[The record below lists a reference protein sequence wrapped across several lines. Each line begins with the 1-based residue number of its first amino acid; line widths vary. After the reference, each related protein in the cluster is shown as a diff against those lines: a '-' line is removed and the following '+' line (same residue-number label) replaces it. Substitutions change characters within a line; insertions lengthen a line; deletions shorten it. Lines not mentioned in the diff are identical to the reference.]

1 MSTEAIAPPPANA
14 NGLPLPGVIR
24 EFKINHLVNQPY
36 ANQTHINTHDKPSIL
51 IQNSLILTFYLF
63 HFVAVYTLLI
73 KC

>member
-51 IQNSLILTFYLF
+51 IQNS
-63 HFVAVYTLLI
+63 V
-73 KC
+73 